1 MKNFCTRLATSNRK
15 LQEQGMTL
23 SEEVQGWSL
32 TGSDVADGHS
42 GVLKGDGSNS
52 ECCAGHFGQST
63 WKPQAEGDVYSADR
77 KATPTENTNDEELVQ
92 MLPADLQLKP
102 QYHEEELIEVY
113 ETHKQVRSKM
123 NEMKKTKGF
132 RSYGDG
138 SRGQRPWKLT
148 GSISAQIEQAKR
160 VSRGEGVICAHILG
174 SHVRTGTVFGTWGHL
189 RTHVGVTSTH
199 KCFLGKDLGATCTHI
214 ALMLGS
220 RVTQTIW

>member
-1 MKNFCTRLATSNRK
+1 
-15 LQEQGMTL
+15 
-23 SEEVQGWSL
+23 
-32 TGSDVADGHS
+32 
-42 GVLKGDGSNS
+42 
-52 ECCAGHFGQST
+52 
-63 WKPQAEGDVYSADR
+63 
-77 KATPTENTNDEELVQ
+77 

-102 QYHEEELIEVY
+102 QYHEEELTEVY

-160 VSRGEGVICAHILG
+160 VSRGEGVICANILG

-199 KCFLGKDLGATCTHI
+199 KCFLGSSAKRFGGHMYTHSTYVGVTCHTDHLVDVEK
-214 ALMLGS
+214 AFFD
-220 RVTQTIW
+220 TQTH